1 MGILYDF
8 MPTCGFEFSDTG
20 IILKTE
26 NIKESWG

>member
-8 MPTCGFEFSDTG
+8 MATCGFEFSDTG

-26 NIKESWG
+26 NITESWG